1 MEFVRTELNSE
12 VHSDW
17 LKMMMMVFEDV
28 EGLNLVFGTQLD
40 CFLFVSVVVLTMGER
55 DDPAWDSLMIDS
67 SVVEA
72 VGALEHSEVSDSE
85 QGCHLTLEGR
95 DPVEISVVEKCP
107 AYFQKLPF

>member
-17 LKMMMMVFEDV
+17 LKMMMMMVFEDV

-40 CFLFVSVVVLTMGER
+40 CFLFVSVVVLTRGER
-55 DDPAWDSLMIDS
+55 DYPVWDS

-72 VGALEHSEVSDSE
+72 VGALEVHSDVSDSE
-85 QGCHLTLEGR
+85 QGHRLTLGER
-95 DPVEISVVEKCP
+95 DPVEIFVVEKYP

>member
-40 CFLFVSVVVLTMGER
+40 YFLLVSVVVLTMDER
-55 DDPAWDSLMIDS
+55 DDPVWDSLLVDP

-85 QGCHLTLEGR
+85 QGRRLRLGER
-95 DPVEISVVEKCP
+95 DPVEISVVEKCR